1 VQAFRAALPLLDH
14 HAEALAG
21 GLSGYLFTRYAD
33 GRLPTLLHIGDY
45 DSTAEELYA
54 SVGPAL
60 ECGYAFAAVDAQARE
75 RCSVTSGCRCART
88 GKRWFPGWSTRWPST
103 PRSIPGGSCSPRP
116 RAPRATARAWHRPVG
131 RAAQALLLL
140 ILPVGAGLAVLAPYD
155 SRADGAIALAIGIGI
170 ALAVN
175 RLLLRAT
182 RRPDRPRR
190 ELAFQVSTV
199 ELALAPVLCGAS
211 LLVSGDDPGDLGHGL
226 LGFGNLASIGVGILG
241 AWVLL
246 VEILR

>member
-1 VQAFRAALPLLDH
+1 MLIEGRGRMSGDWAAFFT
-14 HAEALAG
+14 AEVGASAALAG
-21 GLSGYLFTRYAD
+21 LVFVALSINLREI
-33 GRLPTLLHIGDY
+33 IGN
-45 DSTAEELYA
+45 
-54 SVGPAL
+54 PAL
-60 ECGYAFAAVDAQARE
+60 
-75 RCSVTSGCRCART
+75 
-88 GKRWFPGWSTRWPST
+88 
-103 PRSIPGGSCSPRP
+103 
-116 RAPRATARAWHRPVG
+116 VG

-155 SRADGAIALAIGIGI
+155 SRTDGAIALAIGIGI

-199 ELALAPVLCGAS
+199 ELVMVPVLVGAI
-211 LLVSGDDPGDLGHGL
+211 LLVSGSDLGHGL

-241 AWVLL
+241 GWVLL